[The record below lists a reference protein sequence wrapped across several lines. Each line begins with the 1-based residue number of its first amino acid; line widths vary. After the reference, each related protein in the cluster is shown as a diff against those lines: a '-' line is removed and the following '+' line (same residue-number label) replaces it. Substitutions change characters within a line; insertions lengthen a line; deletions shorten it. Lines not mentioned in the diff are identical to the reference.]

1 MTKKNTT
8 DGFLSR
14 TVDFTFEE
22 RADGENTGRKLSG
35 YAAVFNQDTPI
46 RSWEG
51 TFDERI
57 APGAFTKTLAERK
70 PVMQFDHGR
79 DSRFGSLPIGNFTT
93 LREDPQGLYVE
104 GDLFDHAAPIA
115 EAIRS
120 GAVSGMSF
128 KFGVVRDQWHDAN
141 GKEINSKRELQDLLW
156 GDGKDMN
163 GEQRGPLKRTI
174 KEVRMIEAGP
184 VVFPAY
190 PQTTVGVRSLDD
202 DEREA
207 LMDVYERAM
216 KKATPKADPDGD
228 NDDDSKEPY
237 GDVEYADPG
246 YQKDGK
252 KRYPVDTKE
261 HAQAALS
268 YINKG
273 SDAAKY
279 TPDQLSKVKAA
290 IVAACKK
297 FGINVDESKSTSEP
311 DEARTSEDVTSV
323 ATDADARDESPDDAA
338 QAGTSTG
345 MSSNARERFMAL
357 NEI

>member
-1 MTKKNTT
+1 MTKKIPN

-14 TVDFTFEE
+14 TVDFTVEE

-51 TFDERI
+51 SFDERI

-128 KFGVVRDQWHDAN
+128 KFGVVRDQWTDVN

-156 GDGKDMN
+156 GDGKDLN

-190 PQTTVGVRSLDD
+190 PQTSVGVRSLDD
-202 DEREA
+202 SD
-207 LMDVYERAM
+207 
-216 KKATPKADPDGD
+216 K
-228 NDDDSKEPY
+228 
-237 GDVEYADPG
+237 
-246 YQKDGK
+246 
-252 KRYPVDTKE
+252 
-261 HAQAALS
+261 AALVEQ
-268 YINKG
+268 YG
-273 SDAAKY
+273 RG
-279 TPDQLSKVKAA
+279 L
-290 IVAACKK
+290 
-297 FGINVDESKSTSEP
+297 P
-311 DEARTSEDVTSV
+311 DEAPEVSAPDGERSSDDATSEQPDG
-323 ATDADARDESPDDAA
+323 ATDAGIEREEAPDDAA